1 MPAIDGLGK
10 YRSIKGKHWHW
21 KGPGAQTAICY
32 AYASIPVTD
41 EEIAALRL
49 TPCGNCKRRRERHR
63 AGEETQGE
71 KNFDAVIG
79 RQPISLLTMERL
91 HEYAAKKRAT
101 PMLSTSA
108 QP

>member
-71 KNFDAVIG
+71 KSFDAVVLL
-79 RQPISLLTMERL
+79 QPLSRETMANLRK
-91 HEYAAKKRAT
+91 YAEQKRAT
-101 PMLSTSA
+101 PAPQTLA
-108 QP
+108 